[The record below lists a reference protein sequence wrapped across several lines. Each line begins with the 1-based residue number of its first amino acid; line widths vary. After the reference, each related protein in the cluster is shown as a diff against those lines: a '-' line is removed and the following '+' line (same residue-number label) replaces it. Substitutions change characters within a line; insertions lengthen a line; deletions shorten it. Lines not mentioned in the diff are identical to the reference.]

1 MKHKKL
7 QDGFWGLSLRSFLC
21 HFSRDRFQ
29 TASPTLYP
37 ICASACQLY
46 PCKSSLSRERE
57 GVHSGTGCNISFE
70 ALLSKWEG
78 LERKRGTGIR
88 KGVTK
93 RTMTVLMIFFYGE
106 GKIDLLHWWPW
117 TTMSLMASKPRCP
130 EVMASNTIWGG
141 ERRLITP
148 LINYTLL
155 QETPECGPDV
165 GKGKVRLSLNSLCP
179 LSQGGAAGA
188 TAAGHRHYFHN
199 MSQLTSVMT
208 CKC

>member
-1 MKHKKL
+1 MVSGVCL
-7 QDGFWGLSLRSFLC
+7 WGLF
-21 HFSRDRFQ
+21 
-29 TASPTLYP
+29 
-37 ICASACQLY
+37 CAISQGIDFRQPLQHYTPYVLQHVNYILVNLHWA
-46 PCKSSLSRERE
+46 ERE

-78 LERKRGTGIR
+78 LEQKRDTGIR

-106 GKIDLLHWWPW
+106 GKMDLLHWWPW
-117 TTMSLMASKPRCP
+117 TTTSLMASKPRCP

-155 QETPECGPDV
+155 QETPECGL
-165 GKGKVRLSLNSLCP
+165 GTGKVQLSLNSLCP